1 MSIVQ
6 IWIFNC
12 HVSRLVLKTHLQS
25 KDLAVDDLSVQLAL
39 AFGADYPRS
48 VKEETASDDEV
59 DADTIPEDEAQKKVK
74 QPKRVLTRREPF
86 SEFKL

>member
-1 MSIVQ
+1 LGRI
-6 IWIFNC
+6 I
-12 HVSRLVLKTHLQS
+12 RTPL
-25 KDLAVDDLSVQLAL
+25 
-39 AFGADYPRS
+39 
-48 VKEETASDDEV
+48 KEETASDDEV